1 MNIIRLITNFK
12 FKNKT
17 FIIHNII
24 LILLFTFIYKNIAE
38 KYGNITEKNNLNTY
52 ENSLYYT
59 CVTHFGIG
67 YGDIVPQT
75 VYMKRSCMLH
85 ILLVFLIIL
94 Y

>member
-1 MNIIRLITNFK
+1 MNIIRLISSFK

-24 LILLFTFIYKNIAE
+24 ILLLFTFIYKYIAE
-38 KYGNITEKNNLNTY
+38 KYGDITEKNNFNTY
-52 ENSLYYT
+52 ENTFYYT
-59 CVTHFGIG
+59 CVTHFGVG

-75 VYMKRSCMLH
+75 KYMKRCCTIH

>member
-52 ENSLYYT
+52 ENSLYFT
-59 CVTHFGIG
+59 CVTHFGVG
-67 YGDIVPQT
+67 YGDIVPKT
-75 VYMKRSCMLH
+75 RFLRGFCIIH